1 MQLVNCDVK
10 VLRAHVILSLRA
22 GNKVFISL
30 SAEWSARLAHDEALF
45 IDFRQQER
53 EKGPTQ
59 TGMMH
64 NRDDT
69 QSARSK
75 HKGKERKTKKTEK
88 EREEKRELERNTRRT
103 WMGKAKRMKKER

>member
-10 VLRAHVILSLRA
+10 VLRAHVILSLWA

-30 SAEWSARLAHDEALF
+30 SAEWSARVAHDEVLF

-75 HKGKERKTKKTEK
+75 HEGEERKTKKTGK
-88 EREEKRELERNTRRT
+88 EREEN
-103 WMGKAKRMKKER
+103 

>member
-10 VLRAHVILSLRA
+10 VLRAHVILSLQA

-30 SAEWSARLAHDEALF
+30 SAESARLAHDEALF

-59 TGMMH
+59 PGMMH

-69 QSARSK
+69 RSARSK
-75 HKGKERKTKKTEK
+75 HEGEERKTNK
-88 EREEKRELERNTRRT
+88 EREVKKRIKEKY
-103 WMGKAKRMKKER
+103 